1 LTKGGTAVV
10 TVASD
15 RSGLLIEAD
24 VEAEAPVEA

>member
-1 LTKGGTAVV
+1 VV

-15 RSGLLIEAD
+15 RSGLLIEAE